1 MADESRPIRIL
12 IVDDHRLF
20 REGLAGLLAAEEE
33 FQVVG
38 EAGDGGEA
46 LRLVG
51 ETQPDVVILDVTLP
65 GENGI
70 SVAGKLREVAPKARI
85 LALSMHVES
94 RFVAE
99 MFRAGAGGY
108 VVKMCEF
115 DELSEAVR
123 VVASGGNYVTPQV
136 AGEVVREVFAGK
148 PAPGEAGLC
157 AVPVRGSGT
166 PGGME
171 RLSERELEILRL
183 LADGKSAKESAVM
196 LHVSVKTI
204 DSHRRQIMQKLGL
217 NSVAELTKFAI
228 RSGLTSL

>member
-1 MADESRPIRIL
+1 MAEETRPIRIL

-20 REGLAGLLAAEEE
+20 REGLAGLLAAEAD
-33 FQVVG
+33 FRVVG
-38 EAGDGGEA
+38 EAGDGQSA
-46 LRLVG
+46 LRLAG
-51 ETQPDVVILDVTLP
+51 ETQPEVVILDVTLP

-70 SVAGKLREVAPKARI
+70 VVAGKLREAAPEARI

-108 VVKMCEF
+108 LVKMCEF
-115 DELSEAVR
+115 EELSEAVR
-123 VVASGGNYVTPQV
+123 VVASGGNYVSPQI
-136 AGEVVREVFAGK
+136 AGEVVREVFGGK
-148 PAPGEAGLC
+148 PAVDEA
-157 AVPVRGSGT
+157 AASAA
-166 PGGME
+166 PGGIE

-183 LADGKSAKESAVM
+183 LAEGKSAKESAVM

-204 DSHRRQIMQKLGL
+204 DSHRRQIMSKLGL